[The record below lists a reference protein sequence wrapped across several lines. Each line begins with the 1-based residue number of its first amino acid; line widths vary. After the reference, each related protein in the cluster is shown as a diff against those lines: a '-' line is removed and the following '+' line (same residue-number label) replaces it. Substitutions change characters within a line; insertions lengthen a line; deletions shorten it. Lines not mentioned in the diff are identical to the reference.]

1 MLKNRILSLSFLI
14 FLFVS
19 NLLSAQNQK
28 YTIFWG
34 DDEIG
39 LMDVSR
45 IQNGPKT
52 EYSFKADVEFRVILK
67 YNRSTQ
73 FNATYVRDT
82 LVYCSS
88 KSVMNDNLKDFQYTK
103 RIGDAYQVFQHP
115 DDTLKMKEC
124 ILQSVALLYFKE
136 PKPELKRIYA
146 EGYSKFVPIEKVG
159 SGIYKLYLTE
169 DKTNVYNYVNGELNE
184 VNVLRN
190 WFDLTFKRQSN

>member
-1 MLKNRILSLSFLI
+1 MLKNRILPLSILI
-14 FLFVS
+14 ILLVS

-28 YTIFWG
+28 YSIFWG

-39 LMDVSR
+39 LMNVSR
-45 IQNGPKT
+45 IQKGIKT

-73 FNATYVRDT
+73 FNATYLRDT
-82 LVYCSS
+82 LIYCSS

-103 RIGDAYQVFQHP
+103 KIGDSYQIFQHP

-124 ILQSVALLYFKE
+124 ILQSVALLYFNE
-136 PKPELKRIYA
+136 PKPEMKRIYA

-159 SGIYKLYLTE
+159 NGIYKLYLTE
-169 DKTNVYNYVNGELNE
+169 DKTNVYHYTNGQLNE
-184 VNVLRN
+184 VKVLRT
-190 WFDLTFKRQSN
+190 WFDLTFKRQFN